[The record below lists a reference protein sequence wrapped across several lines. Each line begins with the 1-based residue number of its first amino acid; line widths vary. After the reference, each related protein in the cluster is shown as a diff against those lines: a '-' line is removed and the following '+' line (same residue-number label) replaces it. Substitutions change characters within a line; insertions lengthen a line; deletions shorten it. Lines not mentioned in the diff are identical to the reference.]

1 LPEQKI
7 VCTRV
12 KVQIVKLINLSNIYS
27 CTHQMIKFLA
37 LSMFLQMIFY
47 SHESD
52 PAKEK
57 SQSQKY
63 ISEHFVSLCIISQ
76 PINCKTSTNTA
87 DSKLIHYMELSTGRN
102 ISSKKSF
109 LFSIISEL
117 KPREKKQVK

>member
-1 LPEQKI
+1 
-7 VCTRV
+7 
-12 KVQIVKLINLSNIYS
+12 
-27 CTHQMIKFLA
+27 MIKFLA